1 MRLAHAYQTDCPT
14 RQQLRICVRETI
26 KFLGERHGLDAADAY
41 ALASVAIDFEVTQ
54 NVDGVKGIHAMIPK
68 GIFKST

>member
-1 MRLAHAYQTDCPT
+1 MGLHETLDEAM
-14 RQQLRICVRETI
+14 RICVRETI
-26 KFLGERHGLDAADAY
+26 KFLNERHGVEAADAY

-68 GIFKST
+68 TIFTA

>member
-1 MRLAHAYQTDCPT
+1 MA
-14 RQQLRICVRETI
+14 
-26 KFLGERHGLDAADAY
+26 AADAY

-68 GIFKST
+68 GIFKSR